1 MKKKNGKRI
10 IAGLLAAGLF
20 AASVLSP
27 LQPEGAA
34 AATKIKV
41 SKTKVTVAGGGQVT
55 VKVKNTGSRK
65 VKAKVS
71 GKKII
76 AVKVMKKKIR
86 ITGKKSGKTK
96 LILKAAHMKECVI
109 RVTVRNMGQNDPT
122 IIMPMGSSTPM
133 VKVSASPVVSP
144 AVRITLHPSA
154 TPVRSPQDSVKPGD
168 TPVPTGTSA
177 VPSETNEPQDS
188 VKPGDTPVP
197 TGTSAVPSETNEP
210 QDSTEPVESSLP
222 DQTTVPTMA
231 PQPPVTSV
239 PTTTPPPSVT
249 TVPAETPTPNPTPQ
263 PSQTPTPTVTPEPSQ
278 TPVPTQTSQPTVTPD
293 PTTAPEPGETE
304 IPFSTVAPTR
314 QPTII
319 VTIPPTAKP
328 TVKPTAAVG
337 TADAP
342 TETPIPTLAPTAKP
356 AITPTVKPTANPTVK
371 PSETQLPTVTA
382 VPTVKPTTK
391 PTVKP
396 TITPTVTAKPTV
408 TSTVKPTANPTSKPS
423 ETKLPTETAAPTTKP
438 TVKPTTAPTATPVA
452 TMKTTQLSFAK
463 KSVYI
468 GESITALKAEW
479 GEPERIDPLPQ
490 KSLYGYIYNGNSLTE
505 PYLIVGVK
513 GEKVVSYFTIAKNFT
528 AYDAVISTD
537 DNETIQQTKLIQQG
551 ASAQSMIDAGWTE
564 PGTYEFDA
572 LDSSKSEARV
582 GTEAYYKLTDNA
594 YIYAFSDYFDGGD
607 KSIYGM
613 YAFSRECTKY
623 SMMYRTYMTFTDEIL
638 RAAEQEVYEMTN
650 AYRNYMGKALF
661 KLEDRTT
668 TAARKH
674 SEDMANNNYFQ
685 HNSLDG
691 SKFSVRLTAEGIS
704 WSGAGENIC
713 AGAGDAINMVIGWIG
728 SSGHRKGMLTDF
740 KYIGVGAAYN
750 SSADYGIYCTQDFW
764 R

>member
-96 LILKAAHMKECVI
+96 LILKAAHMKKCVI
-109 RVTVRNMGQNDPT
+109 RVTVRNMGQNDP
-122 IIMPMGSSTPM
+122 
-133 VKVSASPVVSP
+133 
-144 AVRITLHPSA
+144 
-154 TPVRSPQDSVKPGD
+154 Q
-168 TPVPTGTSA
+168 
-177 VPSETNEPQDS
+177 N
-188 VKPGDTPVP
+188 
-197 TGTSAVPSETNEP
+197 
-210 QDSTEPVESSLP
+210 STEPIESSLP

-263 PSQTPTPTVTPEPSQ
+263 PSQTPTPTVTPEP
-278 TPVPTQTSQPTVTPD
+278 
-293 PTTAPEPGETE
+293 GETE

-342 TETPIPTLAPTAKP
+342 TETPIPTLAPTVKP
-356 AITPTVKPTANPTVK
+356 AITPTVIPTA
-371 PSETQLPTVTA
+371 
-382 VPTVKPTTK
+382 TVKPTVAPTVK

-408 TSTVKPTANPTSKPS
+408 TLTVKPTANPTVKPS
-423 ETKLPTETAAPTTKP
+423 ETPLPKETAAPTVKPTTKP
-438 TVKPTTAPTATPVA
+438 TVKPTIKPTTVPTATPVA

-528 AYDAVISTD
+528 AYDAVISTN

-551 ASAQSMIDAGWTE
+551 ASAQSMIDAGWSE

-613 YAFSRECTKY
+613 YAFSGECTKY

-691 SKFSVRLTAEGIS
+691 SKFSARLTAEGIS

-740 KYIGVGAAYN
+740 KYIGVGAAYS

>member
-96 LILKAAHMKECVI
+96 LILKAAHMKKCVI

-154 TPVRSPQDSVKPGD
+154 TPVRSPQSSIKP
-168 TPVPTGTSA
+168 S
-177 VPSETNEPQDS
+177 N
-188 VKPGDTPVP
+188 TPVP

-210 QDSTEPVESSLP
+210 QDSTKPIESSLP

-249 TVPAETPTPNPTPQ
+249 TVPAETPT
-263 PSQTPTPTVTPEPSQ
+263 
-278 TPVPTQTSQPTVTPD
+278 
-293 PTTAPEPGETE
+293 
-304 IPFSTVAPTR
+304 
-314 QPTII
+314 
-319 VTIPPTAKP
+319 
-328 TVKPTAAVG
+328 
-337 TADAP
+337 
-342 TETPIPTLAPTAKP
+342 
-356 AITPTVKPTANPTVK
+356 
-371 PSETQLPTVTA
+371 
-382 VPTVKPTTK
+382 
-391 PTVKP
+391 
-396 TITPTVTAKPTV
+396 
-408 TSTVKPTANPTSKPS
+408 
-423 ETKLPTETAAPTTKP
+423 TKP
-438 TVKPTTAPTATPVA
+438 TVKPTTVPTATPVA

-490 KSLYGYIYNGNSLTE
+490 KNLYGYIYNGNSLTE
-505 PYLIVGVK
+505 PYLIAGVK

-528 AYDAVISTD
+528 AYDAVIRTN
-537 DNETIQQTKLIQQG
+537 DNETIQQTKLVQQG
-551 ASAQSMIDAGWTE
+551 VSAQSMIDAGWSE

-613 YAFSRECTKY
+613 YAFSGECTKY

-650 AYRNYMGKALF
+650 AYRNYMGKGLF

-691 SKFSVRLTAEGIS
+691 SKFSARLTAEGIS

-740 KYIGVGAAYN
+740 KYIGVGAAYS

-764 R
+764 K

>member
-20 AASVLSP
+20 AASVISP

-96 LILKAAHMKECVI
+96 LILKKCVI

-154 TPVRSPQDSVKPGD
+154 TPVRSPQSSIKP
-168 TPVPTGTSA
+168 S
-177 VPSETNEPQDS
+177 N
-188 VKPGDTPVP
+188 TPVP

-210 QDSTEPVESSLP
+210 QDSTKPIESSLP

-342 TETPIPTLAPTAKP
+342 TETPIPTLAPTVKP
-356 AITPTVKPTANPTVK
+356 AITPTVIPTATVKPTVAPTVK
-371 PSETQLPTVTA
+371 PTT
-382 VPTVKPTTK
+382 KPTTK

-396 TITPTVTAKPTV
+396 TTV
-408 TSTVKPTANPTSKPS
+408 
-423 ETKLPTETAAPTTKP
+423 
-438 TVKPTTAPTATPVA
+438 PTATPVA

-505 PYLIVGVK
+505 PYLLVSVK

-661 KLEDRTT
+661 KLENRTT

-674 SEDMANNNYFQ
+674 SED
-685 HNSLDG
+685 
-691 SKFSVRLTAEGIS
+691 K
-704 WSGAGENIC
+704 
-713 AGAGDAINMVIGWIG
+713 
-728 SSGHRKGMLTDF
+728 
-740 KYIGVGAAYN
+740 
-750 SSADYGIYCTQDFW
+750 
-764 R
+764 

>member
-96 LILKAAHMKECVI
+96 LILKAAHMKKCVI

-154 TPVRSPQDSVKPGD
+154 TPVRSPQSSIKPSN

-197 TGTSAVPSETNEP
+197 TGTSAVPVETNEP
-210 QDSTEPVESSLP
+210 QDSTKPIESSLP

-342 TETPIPTLAPTAKP
+342 TETPIPTLAPTVKP
-356 AITPTVKPTANPTVK
+356 AITPTVIPTATVKPTVAPTVK
-371 PSETQLPTVTA
+371 PSETPLPTETA
-382 VPTVKPTTK
+382 APTVKPTTK

-396 TITPTVTAKPTV
+396 T
-408 TSTVKPTANPTSKPS
+408 
-423 ETKLPTETAAPTTKP
+423 
-438 TVKPTTAPTATPVA
+438 VKPTTVPTATPVA

-505 PYLIVGVK
+505 PYLLVGVK

-691 SKFSVRLTAEGIS
+691 SKFSARLTAEGIS

-740 KYIGVGAAYN
+740 KYIGVGAAYS

>member
-76 AVKVMKKKIR
+76 ALKVMKKKIR

-96 LILKAAHMKECVI
+96 LILKAAHIKKCVI

-154 TPVRSPQDSVKPGD
+154 TPVRSPQSSIKP
-168 TPVPTGTSA
+168 S
-177 VPSETNEPQDS
+177 N
-188 VKPGDTPVP
+188 TPVP

-210 QDSTEPVESSLP
+210 QDSTKPIESSLP

-342 TETPIPTLAPTAKP
+342 TETPIPTLAPTVKP
-356 AITPTVKPTANPTVK
+356 AITPTVIPTATVK
-371 PSETQLPTVTA
+371 PTVA
-382 VPTVKPTTK
+382 PTVKPTTK

-396 TITPTVTAKPTV
+396 T
-408 TSTVKPTANPTSKPS
+408 
-423 ETKLPTETAAPTTKP
+423 
-438 TVKPTTAPTATPVA
+438 VKPTTVPTATPVA

-505 PYLIVGVK
+505 PYLLVGVK

-661 KLEDRTT
+661 KLENRTT

-691 SKFSVRLTAEGIS
+691 SKFSARLTAEGIS

-740 KYIGVGAAYN
+740 KYIGVGAAYS

>member
-20 AASVLSP
+20 AASVISP

-96 LILKAAHMKECVI
+96 LILKAAHMKKCVI

-133 VKVSASPVVSP
+133 VKVSASPGVSP

-154 TPVRSPQDSVKPGD
+154 TPVRSPQSSIKPSNTPVPTGTSAVPSETNEPQDSVKPGDTPVPTGTSAVLVETNEPQDSVKPGD

-210 QDSTEPVESSLP
+210 QDSTKPIESSLP

-249 TVPAETPTPNPTPQ
+249 TVPAETPTTK
-263 PSQTPTPTVTPEPSQ
+263 
-278 TPVPTQTSQPTVTPD
+278 
-293 PTTAPEPGETE
+293 
-304 IPFSTVAPTR
+304 
-314 QPTII
+314 PTI
-319 VTIPPTAKP
+319 
-328 TVKPTAAVG
+328 
-337 TADAP
+337 
-342 TETPIPTLAPTAKP
+342 
-356 AITPTVKPTANPTVK
+356 
-371 PSETQLPTVTA
+371 
-382 VPTVKPTTK
+382 KPTT
-391 PTVKP
+391 V
-396 TITPTVTAKPTV
+396 
-408 TSTVKPTANPTSKPS
+408 
-423 ETKLPTETAAPTTKP
+423 
-438 TVKPTTAPTATPVA
+438 PTATPVA

-691 SKFSVRLTAEGIS
+691 SKFSARLTAEGIS

-740 KYIGVGAAYN
+740 KYIGVGAAYS

>member
-96 LILKAAHMKECVI
+96 LILKAAHMKKCVI

-154 TPVRSPQDSVKPGD
+154 TPVRSPQSSIKP
-168 TPVPTGTSA
+168 S
-177 VPSETNEPQDS
+177 N
-188 VKPGDTPVP
+188 TPVP

-210 QDSTEPVESSLP
+210 QDSTKPIESSLP

-249 TVPAETPTPNPTPQ
+249 TVPAETPTPNPTPP

-342 TETPIPTLAPTAKP
+342 TETPIPTLAPTVKP
-356 AITPTVKPTANPTVK
+356 AITPTVIPTATVKPTVAPTVK
-371 PSETQLPTVTA
+371 PTT
-382 VPTVKPTTK
+382 KPTTK

-396 TITPTVTAKPTV
+396 TTV
-408 TSTVKPTANPTSKPS
+408 
-423 ETKLPTETAAPTTKP
+423 
-438 TVKPTTAPTATPVA
+438 PTATPVA

-505 PYLIVGVK
+505 PYLLVGVK

-623 SMMYRTYMTFTDEIL
+623 SMMYRTYMTLTDEIL

-691 SKFSVRLTAEGIS
+691 SKFSARLTAEGIS

-740 KYIGVGAAYN
+740 KYIGVGAAYS

>member
-96 LILKAAHMKECVI
+96 LILKAAHMKKCVI

-154 TPVRSPQDSVKPGD
+154 TPVRSPQSSIKPSN
-168 TPVPTGTSA
+168 TPD
-177 VPSETNEPQDS
+177 Q
-188 VKPGDTPVP
+188 

-210 QDSTEPVESSLP
+210 QDSTKPIESSLP

-249 TVPAETPTPNPTPQ
+249 TVPAETPTTK
-263 PSQTPTPTVTPEPSQ
+263 
-278 TPVPTQTSQPTVTPD
+278 
-293 PTTAPEPGETE
+293 
-304 IPFSTVAPTR
+304 
-314 QPTII
+314 PTI
-319 VTIPPTAKP
+319 
-328 TVKPTAAVG
+328 
-337 TADAP
+337 
-342 TETPIPTLAPTAKP
+342 
-356 AITPTVKPTANPTVK
+356 
-371 PSETQLPTVTA
+371 
-382 VPTVKPTTK
+382 KPTT
-391 PTVKP
+391 V
-396 TITPTVTAKPTV
+396 
-408 TSTVKPTANPTSKPS
+408 
-423 ETKLPTETAAPTTKP
+423 
-438 TVKPTTAPTATPVA
+438 PTATPVA

-490 KSLYGYIYNGNSLTE
+490 KSLYGYIYNGNSQTE

-528 AYDAVISTD
+528 AYDAVISAD

-564 PGTYEFDA
+564 PGSYEFDA

-613 YAFSRECTKY
+613 YAFSGECTKY

-691 SKFSVRLTAEGIS
+691 SKFSARLTAEGIS

-740 KYIGVGAAYN
+740 KYIGVGAAYS

>member
-96 LILKAAHMKECVI
+96 LILKAAHMKKCVI

-144 AVRITLHPSA
+144 AVCITLHPSA
-154 TPVRSPQDSVKPGD
+154 TPVRSPQSSIKP
-168 TPVPTGTSA
+168 S
-177 VPSETNEPQDS
+177 N
-188 VKPGDTPVP
+188 TPVP

-210 QDSTEPVESSLP
+210 QDSTKPIESSLP

-249 TVPAETPTPNPTPQ
+249 TVPAETPTPNPTPP

-342 TETPIPTLAPTAKP
+342 TETPIPTLAPTVKP
-356 AITPTVKPTANPTVK
+356 AITPTVIPTATVKPTVAPTVK
-371 PSETQLPTVTA
+371 PTT
-382 VPTVKPTTK
+382 KPTTK

-396 TITPTVTAKPTV
+396 TTV
-408 TSTVKPTANPTSKPS
+408 
-423 ETKLPTETAAPTTKP
+423 
-438 TVKPTTAPTATPVA
+438 PTATPVA

-691 SKFSVRLTAEGIS
+691 SKFSARLTAEGIS

-740 KYIGVGAAYN
+740 KYIGVGAAYS

>member
-96 LILKAAHMKECVI
+96 LILKAAHMKKCVI

-154 TPVRSPQDSVKPGD
+154 TPVRSPQSSIKP
-168 TPVPTGTSA
+168 S
-177 VPSETNEPQDS
+177 N
-188 VKPGDTPVP
+188 TPVP

-210 QDSTEPVESSLP
+210 QDSTKPIESSLP

-249 TVPAETPTPNPTPQ
+249 TVPAETPTTK
-263 PSQTPTPTVTPEPSQ
+263 
-278 TPVPTQTSQPTVTPD
+278 
-293 PTTAPEPGETE
+293 
-304 IPFSTVAPTR
+304 
-314 QPTII
+314 PTI
-319 VTIPPTAKP
+319 
-328 TVKPTAAVG
+328 
-337 TADAP
+337 
-342 TETPIPTLAPTAKP
+342 
-356 AITPTVKPTANPTVK
+356 
-371 PSETQLPTVTA
+371 
-382 VPTVKPTTK
+382 KPTT
-391 PTVKP
+391 V
-396 TITPTVTAKPTV
+396 
-408 TSTVKPTANPTSKPS
+408 
-423 ETKLPTETAAPTTKP
+423 
-438 TVKPTTAPTATPVA
+438 PTATPVA

-490 KSLYGYIYNGNSLTE
+490 KSLYGYIYNGNSQTE

-528 AYDAVISTD
+528 AYDAVISA
-537 DNETIQQTKLIQQG
+537 ETIQQTKLIQQG

-564 PGTYEFDA
+564 PGSYEFDA

-613 YAFSRECTKY
+613 YAFSGECTKY

-691 SKFSVRLTAEGIS
+691 SKFSARLTAEGIS

-740 KYIGVGAAYN
+740 KYIGVGAAYS

>member
-76 AVKVMKKKIR
+76 AVKVMKKKIH

-96 LILKAAHMKECVI
+96 LILKAAHMKKCVI
-109 RVTVRNMGQNDPT
+109 RVTVRNMGQNDP
-122 IIMPMGSSTPM
+122 
-133 VKVSASPVVSP
+133 
-144 AVRITLHPSA
+144 
-154 TPVRSPQDSVKPGD
+154 Q
-168 TPVPTGTSA
+168 
-177 VPSETNEPQDS
+177 N
-188 VKPGDTPVP
+188 
-197 TGTSAVPSETNEP
+197 
-210 QDSTEPVESSLP
+210 STEPIESSLP

-278 TPVPTQTSQPTVTPD
+278 TPVPTQISQPTVTPD

-342 TETPIPTLAPTAKP
+342 TETPIPTLAPTVKP
-356 AITPTVKPTANPTVK
+356 AITPTVIPTATVKPTVAPTVK
-371 PSETQLPTVTA
+371 PSETPLPTETA
-382 VPTVKPTTK
+382 APTVKPTTK
-391 PTVKP
+391 PTTKP
-396 TITPTVTAKPTV
+396 TI
-408 TSTVKPTANPTSKPS
+408 
-423 ETKLPTETAAPTTKP
+423 
-438 TVKPTTAPTATPVA
+438 KPTTVPTATPVA

-528 AYDAVISTD
+528 AYDAVISTN

-551 ASAQSMIDAGWTE
+551 ASAQSMIDAGWSE

-613 YAFSRECTKY
+613 YAFSGECTKY

-661 KLEDRTT
+661 KLEDRATA
-668 TAARKH
+668 AARKH

-691 SKFSVRLTAEGIS
+691 SKFSARLTAEGIS

-740 KYIGVGAAYN
+740 KYIGVGAAYS

>member
-96 LILKAAHMKECVI
+96 LILKTAHMKKCVI

-154 TPVRSPQDSVKPGD
+154 TPVRSPQSCIKPSN

-197 TGTSAVPSETNEP
+197 TGTSAVPVETNEP
-210 QDSTEPVESSLP
+210 QDSTKPIESSLP

-342 TETPIPTLAPTAKP
+342 TETPIPTLAPTVKP
-356 AITPTVKPTANPTVK
+356 AITPTVIPTATVKPTVAPTVK
-371 PSETQLPTVTA
+371 PSETPLPTETA
-382 VPTVKPTTK
+382 APTVKPTTK

-396 TITPTVTAKPTV
+396 T
-408 TSTVKPTANPTSKPS
+408 
-423 ETKLPTETAAPTTKP
+423 
-438 TVKPTTAPTATPVA
+438 VKPTTVPTATPVA

-505 PYLIVGVK
+505 PYLLVGVK

-691 SKFSVRLTAEGIS
+691 SKFSARLTAEGIS

-740 KYIGVGAAYN
+740 KYIGVGAAYS

>member
-96 LILKAAHMKECVI
+96 LILKAAHMKKCVI

-133 VKVSASPVVSP
+133 VKVSASPGVSP

-154 TPVRSPQDSVKPGD
+154 TPVRSPQSSIKPSN

-197 TGTSAVPSETNEP
+197 TGTSAVPVETNEP
-210 QDSTEPVESSLP
+210 QDSTKPIESSLP

-342 TETPIPTLAPTAKP
+342 TETPIPTLAPTVKP
-356 AITPTVKPTANPTVK
+356 AITPTVIPTATVKPTVAPTVK
-371 PSETQLPTVTA
+371 PSETPLPTETA
-382 VPTVKPTTK
+382 APTVKPTTK

-396 TITPTVTAKPTV
+396 T
-408 TSTVKPTANPTSKPS
+408 
-423 ETKLPTETAAPTTKP
+423 
-438 TVKPTTAPTATPVA
+438 VKPTTVPTATPVA

-505 PYLIVGVK
+505 PYLLVGVK

-691 SKFSVRLTAEGIS
+691 SKFSARLTAEGIS

-740 KYIGVGAAYN
+740 KYIGVGAAYS

>member
-34 AATKIKV
+34 AAIKIKV

-96 LILKAAHMKECVI
+96 LILKAAHMKKCVI

-154 TPVRSPQDSVKPGD
+154 TPVRSPQSCIKP
-168 TPVPTGTSA
+168 S
-177 VPSETNEPQDS
+177 N
-188 VKPGDTPVP
+188 TPVP

-210 QDSTEPVESSLP
+210 QDSTKPIESSLP

-342 TETPIPTLAPTAKP
+342 TETPIPTLAPTVKP
-356 AITPTVKPTANPTVK
+356 AITPTVIPTATVKPTVAPTVK
-371 PSETQLPTVTA
+371 PTT
-382 VPTVKPTTK
+382 KPTTK

-396 TITPTVTAKPTV
+396 TTV
-408 TSTVKPTANPTSKPS
+408 
-423 ETKLPTETAAPTTKP
+423 
-438 TVKPTTAPTATPVA
+438 PTATPVA

-505 PYLIVGVK
+505 PYLLVGVK

-691 SKFSVRLTAEGIS
+691 SKFSARLTAEGIS

-740 KYIGVGAAYN
+740 KYIGVGAAYS

>member
-96 LILKAAHMKECVI
+96 LILKAAHMKKCVI

-154 TPVRSPQDSVKPGD
+154 TPVRSPQSSIKP
-168 TPVPTGTSA
+168 S
-177 VPSETNEPQDS
+177 N
-188 VKPGDTPVP
+188 TPVP

-210 QDSTEPVESSLP
+210 QDSTKPIESSLP

-249 TVPAETPTPNPTPQ
+249 TVPAETPTPNPTPP

-342 TETPIPTLAPTAKP
+342 TETPIPTLAPTVKP
-356 AITPTVKPTANPTVK
+356 AITPTVIPTATVKPTVAPTVK
-371 PSETQLPTVTA
+371 PTT
-382 VPTVKPTTK
+382 KPTTK

-396 TITPTVTAKPTV
+396 TTV
-408 TSTVKPTANPTSKPS
+408 
-423 ETKLPTETAAPTTKP
+423 
-438 TVKPTTAPTATPVA
+438 PTATPVA

-505 PYLIVGVK
+505 PYLLVGVK

-551 ASAQSMIDAGWTE
+551 ASAQSMIDEGWTE

-691 SKFSVRLTAEGIS
+691 SKFSARLTAEGIS

-740 KYIGVGAAYN
+740 KYIGVGAAYS

>member
-96 LILKAAHMKECVI
+96 LILKAAHMKKCVI

-154 TPVRSPQDSVKPGD
+154 TPVRSPQSSIKP
-168 TPVPTGTSA
+168 S
-177 VPSETNEPQDS
+177 N
-188 VKPGDTPVP
+188 TPVP

-210 QDSTEPVESSLP
+210 QDSTKPIESSLP

-249 TVPAETPTPNPTPQ
+249 TVPAETPTPNPTPP

-342 TETPIPTLAPTAKP
+342 TETPIPTLAPTVKP
-356 AITPTVKPTANPTVK
+356 AITPTVIPTATVKPTVAPTVK
-371 PSETQLPTVTA
+371 PTT
-382 VPTVKPTTK
+382 KPTTK

-396 TITPTVTAKPTV
+396 TTV
-408 TSTVKPTANPTSKPS
+408 
-423 ETKLPTETAAPTTKP
+423 
-438 TVKPTTAPTATPVA
+438 PTATPVA

-691 SKFSVRLTAEGIS
+691 SKFSARLTAEGIS

-740 KYIGVGAAYN
+740 KYIGVGAAYS

>member
-20 AASVLSP
+20 AASVISP

-76 AVKVMKKKIR
+76 AVKVMKKKIC

-96 LILKAAHMKECVI
+96 LILKAAHMKKCVI

-154 TPVRSPQDSVKPGD
+154 TPVRSPQSSIKP
-168 TPVPTGTSA
+168 S
-177 VPSETNEPQDS
+177 N
-188 VKPGDTPVP
+188 
-197 TGTSAVPSETNEP
+197 
-210 QDSTEPVESSLP
+210 
-222 DQTTVPTMA
+222 
-231 PQPPVTSV
+231 
-239 PTTTPPPSVT
+239 
-249 TVPAETPTPNPTPQ
+249 TPTPNPTPQ

-342 TETPIPTLAPTAKP
+342 TETPIPTLAPTVKP
-356 AITPTVKPTANPTVK
+356 AITPTVIPTATVKPTVAPTVK
-371 PSETQLPTVTA
+371 PTTKPTTKPTVKPT
-382 VPTVKPTTK
+382 VKPTTKPTTKPTVKPTVKPTTK

-396 TITPTVTAKPTV
+396 TI
-408 TSTVKPTANPTSKPS
+408 
-423 ETKLPTETAAPTTKP
+423 
-438 TVKPTTAPTATPVA
+438 KPTTVPTATPVA

-528 AYDAVISTD
+528 AYDAVISTN

-551 ASAQSMIDAGWTE
+551 ASAQSMIDAGWSE

-594 YIYAFSDYFDGGD
+594 YIYVFSDYFDGGD

-613 YAFSRECTKY
+613 YAFSGECTKY

-661 KLEDRTT
+661 KLEDRATA
-668 TAARKH
+668 AARKH

-691 SKFSVRLTAEGIS
+691 SKFSARLTAEGIS

-740 KYIGVGAAYN
+740 KYIGVGAAYSN
-750 SSADYGIYCTQDFW
+750 SADYGIYCTQDFW

>member
-20 AASVLSP
+20 AASVISP

-96 LILKAAHMKECVI
+96 LILKAAHMKKCVI

-154 TPVRSPQDSVKPGD
+154 TPVRSPQSSIKPSN

-197 TGTSAVPSETNEP
+197 TGTSAVPVETNEP
-210 QDSTEPVESSLP
+210 QDSTKPIESSLP

-342 TETPIPTLAPTAKP
+342 TETPIPTLAPTVKP
-356 AITPTVKPTANPTVK
+356 AITPTVIPTATVKPTVAPTVK
-371 PSETQLPTVTA
+371 PTT
-382 VPTVKPTTK
+382 KPTTK

-396 TITPTVTAKPTV
+396 TTV
-408 TSTVKPTANPTSKPS
+408 
-423 ETKLPTETAAPTTKP
+423 
-438 TVKPTTAPTATPVA
+438 PTATPVA

-505 PYLIVGVK
+505 PYLLVSVK

-661 KLEDRTT
+661 KLENRTT

-691 SKFSVRLTAEGIS
+691 SKFSARLTAEGIS

-740 KYIGVGAAYN
+740 KYIGVGAAYS

>member
-96 LILKAAHMKECVI
+96 LILKAAHMKKCVI

-154 TPVRSPQDSVKPGD
+154 TPVRSPQSSIKPSN
-168 TPVPTGTSA
+168 TPD
-177 VPSETNEPQDS
+177 Q
-188 VKPGDTPVP
+188 

-210 QDSTEPVESSLP
+210 QDSTKPIESSLP

-249 TVPAETPTPNPTPQ
+249 TVPAETPTTK
-263 PSQTPTPTVTPEPSQ
+263 
-278 TPVPTQTSQPTVTPD
+278 
-293 PTTAPEPGETE
+293 
-304 IPFSTVAPTR
+304 
-314 QPTII
+314 PTI
-319 VTIPPTAKP
+319 
-328 TVKPTAAVG
+328 
-337 TADAP
+337 
-342 TETPIPTLAPTAKP
+342 
-356 AITPTVKPTANPTVK
+356 
-371 PSETQLPTVTA
+371 
-382 VPTVKPTTK
+382 KPTT
-391 PTVKP
+391 V
-396 TITPTVTAKPTV
+396 
-408 TSTVKPTANPTSKPS
+408 
-423 ETKLPTETAAPTTKP
+423 
-438 TVKPTTAPTATPVA
+438 PTATPVA

-490 KSLYGYIYNGNSLTE
+490 KSLYGYIYNGNSQTE

-528 AYDAVISTD
+528 AYDAVISAD

-564 PGTYEFDA
+564 PGSYEFDA

-613 YAFSRECTKY
+613 YAFSGECTKY

-691 SKFSVRLTAEGIS
+691 SKFSARLTAEGIS

-740 KYIGVGAAYN
+740 KYIGVGAAY
-750 SSADYGIYCTQDFW
+750 SSSTDYGIYCTQDFW

>member
-55 VKVKNTGSRK
+55 VKVKNTGSWK

-96 LILKAAHMKECVI
+96 LILKAAHMKKCVI

-154 TPVRSPQDSVKPGD
+154 TPVRSPQSSIKP
-168 TPVPTGTSA
+168 S
-177 VPSETNEPQDS
+177 N
-188 VKPGDTPVP
+188 TPVP

-210 QDSTEPVESSLP
+210 QDSTKPIESSLP

-249 TVPAETPTPNPTPQ
+249 TVPAETPTPNPTPP

-342 TETPIPTLAPTAKP
+342 TETPIPTLAPTVKP
-356 AITPTVKPTANPTVK
+356 AITPTVIPTATVKPTVAPTVK
-371 PSETQLPTVTA
+371 PTT
-382 VPTVKPTTK
+382 KPTTK

-396 TITPTVTAKPTV
+396 TTV
-408 TSTVKPTANPTSKPS
+408 
-423 ETKLPTETAAPTTKP
+423 
-438 TVKPTTAPTATPVA
+438 PTATPVA

-505 PYLIVGVK
+505 PYLLVSVK

-661 KLEDRTT
+661 KLENRTT

-691 SKFSVRLTAEGIS
+691 SKFSARLTAEGIS

-740 KYIGVGAAYN
+740 KYIGVGAAYS

>member
-96 LILKAAHMKECVI
+96 LILKAAHMKKCVI

-154 TPVRSPQDSVKPGD
+154 TPVRSPQSSIKPSN
-168 TPVPTGTSA
+168 TPDQTGTSA

-210 QDSTEPVESSLP
+210 QDSTKPIESSLP

-249 TVPAETPTPNPTPQ
+249 TVPAETPTTK
-263 PSQTPTPTVTPEPSQ
+263 
-278 TPVPTQTSQPTVTPD
+278 
-293 PTTAPEPGETE
+293 
-304 IPFSTVAPTR
+304 
-314 QPTII
+314 PTI
-319 VTIPPTAKP
+319 
-328 TVKPTAAVG
+328 
-337 TADAP
+337 
-342 TETPIPTLAPTAKP
+342 
-356 AITPTVKPTANPTVK
+356 
-371 PSETQLPTVTA
+371 
-382 VPTVKPTTK
+382 KPTT
-391 PTVKP
+391 V
-396 TITPTVTAKPTV
+396 
-408 TSTVKPTANPTSKPS
+408 
-423 ETKLPTETAAPTTKP
+423 
-438 TVKPTTAPTATPVA
+438 PTATPVA

-490 KSLYGYIYNGNSLTE
+490 KSLYGYIYNGNSQTE

-528 AYDAVISTD
+528 AYDAVISAD

-564 PGTYEFDA
+564 PGSYEFDA

-613 YAFSRECTKY
+613 YAFSGECTKY

-691 SKFSVRLTAEGIS
+691 SKFSARLTAEGIS

-740 KYIGVGAAYN
+740 KYIGVGAAYS

>member
-96 LILKAAHMKECVI
+96 LILKAAHMKKCVI
-109 RVTVRNMGQNDPT
+109 RVTVRNMGQNDST

-154 TPVRSPQDSVKPGD
+154 TPVRSPQSCIKP
-168 TPVPTGTSA
+168 S
-177 VPSETNEPQDS
+177 N
-188 VKPGDTPVP
+188 TPVP

-210 QDSTEPVESSLP
+210 QDSTKPIESSLP

-342 TETPIPTLAPTAKP
+342 TETPIPTLAPTVKP
-356 AITPTVKPTANPTVK
+356 AITPTVIPTATVKPTVAPTVK
-371 PSETQLPTVTA
+371 PTT
-382 VPTVKPTTK
+382 KPTTK

-396 TITPTVTAKPTV
+396 TTV
-408 TSTVKPTANPTSKPS
+408 
-423 ETKLPTETAAPTTKP
+423 
-438 TVKPTTAPTATPVA
+438 PTATPVA

-505 PYLIVGVK
+505 PYLLVGVK
-513 GEKVVSYFTIAKNFT
+513 CEKVVSYFTIAKNFT

-691 SKFSVRLTAEGIS
+691 SKFSARLTAEGIS

-740 KYIGVGAAYN
+740 KYIGVGAAYS

>member
-96 LILKAAHMKECVI
+96 LILKAAHMKKCVI

-154 TPVRSPQDSVKPGD
+154 TPVKSPQSSIKP
-168 TPVPTGTSA
+168 S
-177 VPSETNEPQDS
+177 N
-188 VKPGDTPVP
+188 
-197 TGTSAVPSETNEP
+197 
-210 QDSTEPVESSLP
+210 
-222 DQTTVPTMA
+222 
-231 PQPPVTSV
+231 
-239 PTTTPPPSVT
+239 
-249 TVPAETPTPNPTPQ
+249 TPTPNPTPQ

-278 TPVPTQTSQPTVTPD
+278 TPVPTQTSQPMVTPD

-342 TETPIPTLAPTAKP
+342 TETPIPTLAPTVKP
-356 AITPTVKPTANPTVK
+356 AITPTVIPTATVKPTVAPTVK
-371 PSETQLPTVTA
+371 PTTKPTTKPTVK
-382 VPTVKPTTK
+382 PTVKPTTKPTTK

-396 TITPTVTAKPTV
+396 TI
-408 TSTVKPTANPTSKPS
+408 
-423 ETKLPTETAAPTTKP
+423 
-438 TVKPTTAPTATPVA
+438 KPTTVPTATPVA

-528 AYDAVISTD
+528 AYDAVISTN

-551 ASAQSMIDAGWTE
+551 ASAQSMIDAGWSE

-613 YAFSRECTKY
+613 YAFSRECIKY

-650 AYRNYMGKALF
+650 AYRNYMGKVLF

-691 SKFSVRLTAEGIS
+691 SKFSARLTAEGIS

-740 KYIGVGAAYN
+740 KYIGVGAAYS

>member
-20 AASVLSP
+20 AASVISP
-27 LQPEGAA
+27 LEPEGAA

-96 LILKAAHMKECVI
+96 LILKAAHMKKCVI

-154 TPVRSPQDSVKPGD
+154 TPVKSPQSSIKP
-168 TPVPTGTSA
+168 S
-177 VPSETNEPQDS
+177 N
-188 VKPGDTPVP
+188 
-197 TGTSAVPSETNEP
+197 
-210 QDSTEPVESSLP
+210 
-222 DQTTVPTMA
+222 
-231 PQPPVTSV
+231 
-239 PTTTPPPSVT
+239 
-249 TVPAETPTPNPTPQ
+249 TPTPNPTPQ

-342 TETPIPTLAPTAKP
+342 TETPIPTLAPTVKP
-356 AITPTVKPTANPTVK
+356 AITPTVIPTA
-371 PSETQLPTVTA
+371 
-382 VPTVKPTTK
+382 TVKPTVAPTVK

-408 TSTVKPTANPTSKPS
+408 TLTVKPTANPTVKPS
-423 ETKLPTETAAPTTKP
+423 ETPLPKETAAPTVKPTTKP
-438 TVKPTTAPTATPVA
+438 TVKPTIKPTTVPTATPVA

-528 AYDAVISTD
+528 AYDAVISTN

-551 ASAQSMIDAGWTE
+551 ASAQSMIDAGWSE

-613 YAFSRECTKY
+613 YAFSGECTKY

-661 KLEDRTT
+661 KLEDRATA
-668 TAARKH
+668 AARKH

-691 SKFSVRLTAEGIS
+691 SKFSARLTAEGIS

-740 KYIGVGAAYN
+740 KYIGVGAAYS

>member
-96 LILKAAHMKECVI
+96 LILKAAHMKKCVI
-109 RVTVRNMGQNDPT
+109 RVTVRNMGQNDP
-122 IIMPMGSSTPM
+122 
-133 VKVSASPVVSP
+133 
-144 AVRITLHPSA
+144 
-154 TPVRSPQDSVKPGD
+154 
-168 TPVPTGTSA
+168 
-177 VPSETNEPQDS
+177 
-188 VKPGDTPVP
+188 
-197 TGTSAVPSETNEP
+197 
-210 QDSTEPVESSLP
+210 QDSTKPIESSLP

-249 TVPAETPTPNPTPQ
+249 AVPAETPTPNPTPQ
-263 PSQTPTPTVTPEPSQ
+263 PSQTLTPTVTPEPSQ
-278 TPVPTQTSQPTVTPD
+278 TPVPTQTSQSTVTPD

-304 IPFSTVAPTR
+304 IPFSTVAPTG

-342 TETPIPTLAPTAKP
+342 TETPIPTLAPTVKP
-356 AITPTVKPTANPTVK
+356 AITPTVIPTATVK
-371 PSETQLPTVTA
+371 PTVA
-382 VPTVKPTTK
+382 PTVKPTTK

-396 TITPTVTAKPTV
+396 TTV
-408 TSTVKPTANPTSKPS
+408 
-423 ETKLPTETAAPTTKP
+423 
-438 TVKPTTAPTATPVA
+438 PTATPVA

-490 KSLYGYIYNGNSLTE
+490 KNLYGYIYNGNSLTE
-505 PYLIVGVK
+505 PYLIAGVK

-528 AYDAVISTD
+528 AYDAVIRTN
-537 DNETIQQTKLIQQG
+537 DNETIQQTKLVQQG
-551 ASAQSMIDAGWTE
+551 VSAQSMIDAGWSE

-613 YAFSRECTKY
+613 YAFSGECTKY

-650 AYRNYMGKALF
+650 AYRNYMGKGLF

-691 SKFSVRLTAEGIS
+691 SKFSARLTAEGIS

-740 KYIGVGAAYN
+740 KYIGVGAAYS

-764 R
+764 K

>member
-96 LILKAAHMKECVI
+96 LILKAAHMKKCVI
-109 RVTVRNMGQNDPT
+109 RVTVRNMGQNDP
-122 IIMPMGSSTPM
+122 
-133 VKVSASPVVSP
+133 
-144 AVRITLHPSA
+144 
-154 TPVRSPQDSVKPGD
+154 Q
-168 TPVPTGTSA
+168 
-177 VPSETNEPQDS
+177 N
-188 VKPGDTPVP
+188 
-197 TGTSAVPSETNEP
+197 
-210 QDSTEPVESSLP
+210 STEPIESSLP

-239 PTTTPPPSVT
+239 PTTTPLPSVT
-249 TVPAETPTPNPTPQ
+249 TVPAEKPTPNPTPQ
-263 PSQTPTPTVTPEPSQ
+263 PSQTPTPTVTPEPGQ

-304 IPFSTVAPTR
+304 IPFSTVAPTG

-342 TETPIPTLAPTAKP
+342 TETPIPTLAPTVKP
-356 AITPTVKPTANPTVK
+356 AITPTVIPTATVK
-371 PSETQLPTVTA
+371 PTVA
-382 VPTVKPTTK
+382 PTVKPTTK

-396 TITPTVTAKPTV
+396 TI
-408 TSTVKPTANPTSKPS
+408 
-423 ETKLPTETAAPTTKP
+423 
-438 TVKPTTAPTATPVA
+438 KPTTVPTATPVA

-528 AYDAVISTD
+528 AYDAVISTN

-613 YAFSRECTKY
+613 YAFSRECIKY

-661 KLEDRTT
+661 KLEDRVTA
-668 TAARKH
+668 AARKH

-691 SKFSVRLTAEGIS
+691 SKFSARLTAEGIS

-740 KYIGVGAAYN
+740 KYIGVGAAYS

>member
-96 LILKAAHMKECVI
+96 LILKAAHMKKCVI

-154 TPVRSPQDSVKPGD
+154 TPVRSPQSSIKP
-168 TPVPTGTSA
+168 S
-177 VPSETNEPQDS
+177 N
-188 VKPGDTPVP
+188 TPVP

-210 QDSTEPVESSLP
+210 QDSTKPIESSLP

-249 TVPAETPTPNPTPQ
+249 TVPAETPTPNPTPP

-342 TETPIPTLAPTAKP
+342 TETPIPTLAPTVKP
-356 AITPTVKPTANPTVK
+356 AITPTVIPTATVK
-371 PSETQLPTVTA
+371 PTVA
-382 VPTVKPTTK
+382 PTVKPTTK
-391 PTVKP
+391 PT
-396 TITPTVTAKPTV
+396 I
-408 TSTVKPTANPTSKPS
+408 
-423 ETKLPTETAAPTTKP
+423 
-438 TVKPTTAPTATPVA
+438 KPTTVPTATPVA

-490 KSLYGYIYNGNSLTE
+490 KSLYGYIYNGNSQTE

-528 AYDAVISTD
+528 AYDAVISAD

-564 PGTYEFDA
+564 PGSYEFDA

-613 YAFSRECTKY
+613 YAFSGECTKY

-691 SKFSVRLTAEGIS
+691 SKFSARLTAEGIS

-740 KYIGVGAAYN
+740 KYIGVGAAYS

>member
-76 AVKVMKKKIR
+76 AVKVMKKKIH

-96 LILKAAHMKECVI
+96 LILKAAHMKKCVI

-154 TPVRSPQDSVKPGD
+154 TPVRSPQSSIKP
-168 TPVPTGTSA
+168 S
-177 VPSETNEPQDS
+177 N
-188 VKPGDTPVP
+188 
-197 TGTSAVPSETNEP
+197 
-210 QDSTEPVESSLP
+210 
-222 DQTTVPTMA
+222 
-231 PQPPVTSV
+231 
-239 PTTTPPPSVT
+239 
-249 TVPAETPTPNPTPQ
+249 TPTPNPTPQ

-342 TETPIPTLAPTAKP
+342 TETPIPTLAPTVKP
-356 AITPTVKPTANPTVK
+356 AITPTVIPTATVK
-371 PSETQLPTVTA
+371 PTVA
-382 VPTVKPTTK
+382 PTVKPTTK

-396 TITPTVTAKPTV
+396 TI
-408 TSTVKPTANPTSKPS
+408 
-423 ETKLPTETAAPTTKP
+423 
-438 TVKPTTAPTATPVA
+438 KPTTVPTATPVA

-528 AYDAVISTD
+528 AYDAVISTN

-551 ASAQSMIDAGWTE
+551 ASAQSMIDAGWSE

-613 YAFSRECTKY
+613 YAFSRECIKY

-661 KLEDRTT
+661 KLEDRATA
-668 TAARKH
+668 AARKH

-691 SKFSVRLTAEGIS
+691 SKFSARLTAEGIS

-740 KYIGVGAAYN
+740 KYIGVGAAYS

>member
-96 LILKAAHMKECVI
+96 LILKAAHMKKCVI

-154 TPVRSPQDSVKPGD
+154 TPVRSPQSSIKPSN

-177 VPSETNEPQDS
+177 VPSETNEPQDSTKPIESSLPDQTGTSAVPVETNEPQDS

-210 QDSTEPVESSLP
+210 QDSTKPIESSLP

-249 TVPAETPTPNPTPQ
+249 TVPAETPTTK
-263 PSQTPTPTVTPEPSQ
+263 
-278 TPVPTQTSQPTVTPD
+278 
-293 PTTAPEPGETE
+293 
-304 IPFSTVAPTR
+304 
-314 QPTII
+314 PTI
-319 VTIPPTAKP
+319 
-328 TVKPTAAVG
+328 
-337 TADAP
+337 
-342 TETPIPTLAPTAKP
+342 
-356 AITPTVKPTANPTVK
+356 
-371 PSETQLPTVTA
+371 
-382 VPTVKPTTK
+382 KPTT
-391 PTVKP
+391 V
-396 TITPTVTAKPTV
+396 
-408 TSTVKPTANPTSKPS
+408 
-423 ETKLPTETAAPTTKP
+423 
-438 TVKPTTAPTATPVA
+438 PTATPVA

-691 SKFSVRLTAEGIS
+691 SKFSARLTAEGIS

-740 KYIGVGAAYN
+740 KYIGVGAAYS

>member
-20 AASVLSP
+20 AASVISP

-96 LILKAAHMKECVI
+96 LILKAAHMKKCVI

-154 TPVRSPQDSVKPGD
+154 TPVRSPQSSIKP
-168 TPVPTGTSA
+168 S
-177 VPSETNEPQDS
+177 N
-188 VKPGDTPVP
+188 TPVP

-210 QDSTEPVESSLP
+210 QDSTKPIESSLP

-342 TETPIPTLAPTAKP
+342 TETPIPTLAPTVKP
-356 AITPTVKPTANPTVK
+356 AITPTVIPTATVKPTVAPTVK
-371 PSETQLPTVTA
+371 PTT
-382 VPTVKPTTK
+382 KPTTK

-396 TITPTVTAKPTV
+396 TTV
-408 TSTVKPTANPTSKPS
+408 
-423 ETKLPTETAAPTTKP
+423 
-438 TVKPTTAPTATPVA
+438 PTATPVA

-505 PYLIVGVK
+505 PYLLVSVK

-661 KLEDRTT
+661 KLENRTT

-691 SKFSVRLTAEGIS
+691 SKFSARLTAEGIS

-740 KYIGVGAAYN
+740 KYIGVGAAYS

>member
-96 LILKAAHMKECVI
+96 LILKAAHMKKCVI

-154 TPVRSPQDSVKPGD
+154 TPVRSPQSSIKP
-168 TPVPTGTSA
+168 S
-177 VPSETNEPQDS
+177 N
-188 VKPGDTPVP
+188 TPVP

-210 QDSTEPVESSLP
+210 QDSTKPIESSLP

-239 PTTTPPPSVT
+239 PTTTPLPSVT

-342 TETPIPTLAPTAKP
+342 TETPIPTLAPTVKP
-356 AITPTVKPTANPTVK
+356 AITPTVIPTATVK
-371 PSETQLPTVTA
+371 PTVA
-382 VPTVKPTTK
+382 PTVKPTTK

-396 TITPTVTAKPTV
+396 T
-408 TSTVKPTANPTSKPS
+408 
-423 ETKLPTETAAPTTKP
+423 
-438 TVKPTTAPTATPVA
+438 VKPTTVPTATPVA

-505 PYLIVGVK
+505 PYLLVGVK

-661 KLEDRTT
+661 KLENRTT

-691 SKFSVRLTAEGIS
+691 SKFSARLTAEGIS

-740 KYIGVGAAYN
+740 KYIGVGAAYS

>member
-96 LILKAAHMKECVI
+96 LILKAAHMKKCVI

-154 TPVRSPQDSVKPGD
+154 TPVRSPQSSIKPSNTPVPTGTSAVPSETNEPQDSTKPIESSLPDQTGTSAVPVETNEPQDSVKPGD

-210 QDSTEPVESSLP
+210 QDSTKPIESSLP

-249 TVPAETPTPNPTPQ
+249 TVPAETPTTK
-263 PSQTPTPTVTPEPSQ
+263 
-278 TPVPTQTSQPTVTPD
+278 
-293 PTTAPEPGETE
+293 
-304 IPFSTVAPTR
+304 
-314 QPTII
+314 PTI
-319 VTIPPTAKP
+319 
-328 TVKPTAAVG
+328 
-337 TADAP
+337 
-342 TETPIPTLAPTAKP
+342 
-356 AITPTVKPTANPTVK
+356 
-371 PSETQLPTVTA
+371 
-382 VPTVKPTTK
+382 KPTT
-391 PTVKP
+391 V
-396 TITPTVTAKPTV
+396 
-408 TSTVKPTANPTSKPS
+408 
-423 ETKLPTETAAPTTKP
+423 
-438 TVKPTTAPTATPVA
+438 PTATPVA

-490 KSLYGYIYNGNSLTE
+490 KSLYGYIYNGNSQTE

-528 AYDAVISTD
+528 AYDAVISAD

-564 PGTYEFDA
+564 PGSYEFDA

-613 YAFSRECTKY
+613 YAFSGECTKY

-691 SKFSVRLTAEGIS
+691 SKFSARLTAEGIS

-740 KYIGVGAAYN
+740 KYIGVGAAYS

>member
-96 LILKAAHMKECVI
+96 LILKAAHMKKCVI

-154 TPVRSPQDSVKPGD
+154 TPVRSPQSSIKPSNTPVPTGTSAVPSETNEPQDSTKPIESSLPVPTGTSAVPVETNEPQDSVKPGD

-210 QDSTEPVESSLP
+210 QDSTKPIESSLP

-249 TVPAETPTPNPTPQ
+249 TVPAETPTTK
-263 PSQTPTPTVTPEPSQ
+263 
-278 TPVPTQTSQPTVTPD
+278 
-293 PTTAPEPGETE
+293 
-304 IPFSTVAPTR
+304 
-314 QPTII
+314 PTI
-319 VTIPPTAKP
+319 
-328 TVKPTAAVG
+328 
-337 TADAP
+337 
-342 TETPIPTLAPTAKP
+342 
-356 AITPTVKPTANPTVK
+356 
-371 PSETQLPTVTA
+371 
-382 VPTVKPTTK
+382 KPTT
-391 PTVKP
+391 V
-396 TITPTVTAKPTV
+396 
-408 TSTVKPTANPTSKPS
+408 
-423 ETKLPTETAAPTTKP
+423 
-438 TVKPTTAPTATPVA
+438 PTATPVA

-691 SKFSVRLTAEGIS
+691 SKFSARLTAEGIS

-740 KYIGVGAAYN
+740 KYIGVGAAYS

>member
-10 IAGLLAAGLF
+10 IAGLLVAGLF

-96 LILKAAHMKECVI
+96 LILKAAHMKKCVI

-154 TPVRSPQDSVKPGD
+154 TPVRSPQSSIKP
-168 TPVPTGTSA
+168 S
-177 VPSETNEPQDS
+177 N
-188 VKPGDTPVP
+188 TPVP

-210 QDSTEPVESSLP
+210 QDSTKPIESSLP

-239 PTTTPPPSVT
+239 PTTTPPSSVT

-342 TETPIPTLAPTAKP
+342 TETPIPTLAPTVKP
-356 AITPTVKPTANPTVK
+356 AITPTVIPTATVK
-371 PSETQLPTVTA
+371 PTVA
-382 VPTVKPTTK
+382 PTVKPTTK

-396 TITPTVTAKPTV
+396 T
-408 TSTVKPTANPTSKPS
+408 
-423 ETKLPTETAAPTTKP
+423 
-438 TVKPTTAPTATPVA
+438 VKPTTVPTATPVA

-505 PYLIVGVK
+505 PYLLVGVK

-551 ASAQSMIDAGWTE
+551 ASAQSMIDAGWSE

-691 SKFSVRLTAEGIS
+691 SKFSARLTAEGIS

-740 KYIGVGAAYN
+740 KYIGVGAAYS

>member
-96 LILKAAHMKECVI
+96 LILKAAHMKKCVI

-154 TPVRSPQDSVKPGD
+154 TPVRSPQSSIKP
-168 TPVPTGTSA
+168 S
-177 VPSETNEPQDS
+177 N
-188 VKPGDTPVP
+188 TPVP

-210 QDSTEPVESSLP
+210 QDSTKPIESSLP

-249 TVPAETPTPNPTPQ
+249 TVPAETPTPNPTPP

-342 TETPIPTLAPTAKP
+342 TETPIPTLAPTVKP
-356 AITPTVKPTANPTVK
+356 AITPTVIPTATVKPTVAPTVK
-371 PSETQLPTVTA
+371 PTT
-382 VPTVKPTTK
+382 KPTTK

-396 TITPTVTAKPTV
+396 TTV
-408 TSTVKPTANPTSKPS
+408 
-423 ETKLPTETAAPTTKP
+423 
-438 TVKPTTAPTATPVA
+438 PTATPVA

-505 PYLIVGVK
+505 PYLLVGVK

-650 AYRNYMGKALF
+650 AYRNYMGKSLF

-691 SKFSVRLTAEGIS
+691 SKFSARLTAEGIS

-740 KYIGVGAAYN
+740 KYIGVGAAYS

>member
-1 MKKKNGKRI
+1 MKMKNGKRI

-96 LILKAAHMKECVI
+96 LILKAAHMKKCVI
-109 RVTVRNMGQNDPT
+109 RVTVRNMGQYDPT

-133 VKVSASPVVSP
+133 VKVSASPGVSP

-154 TPVRSPQDSVKPGD
+154 TPVRSPQSSIKPSN

-210 QDSTEPVESSLP
+210 QDSTKPIESSLP

-314 QPTII
+314 QPMII

-342 TETPIPTLAPTAKP
+342 TETPIPTLAPTVKP
-356 AITPTVKPTANPTVK
+356 AITPTVIPTATVK
-371 PSETQLPTVTA
+371 PTVA
-382 VPTVKPTTK
+382 PTVKPTTK

-396 TITPTVTAKPTV
+396 T
-408 TSTVKPTANPTSKPS
+408 
-423 ETKLPTETAAPTTKP
+423 
-438 TVKPTTAPTATPVA
+438 VKPTTVPTATPVA

-490 KSLYGYIYNGNSLTE
+490 KNLYGYIYNGNSLTE
-505 PYLIVGVK
+505 PYLIAGVK

-528 AYDAVISTD
+528 AYDAVIRTN
-537 DNETIQQTKLIQQG
+537 DNETIQQTKLVQQG
-551 ASAQSMIDAGWTE
+551 VSAQSMIDAGWSE

-613 YAFSRECTKY
+613 YAFSGECTKY

-661 KLEDRTT
+661 KLENRTT

-691 SKFSVRLTAEGIS
+691 SKFSARLTAEGIS

-740 KYIGVGAAYN
+740 KYIGVGAAYS

>member
-96 LILKAAHMKECVI
+96 LILKAAHMKKCVI
-109 RVTVRNMGQNDPT
+109 RVTVRNMGQNDP
-122 IIMPMGSSTPM
+122 
-133 VKVSASPVVSP
+133 
-144 AVRITLHPSA
+144 
-154 TPVRSPQDSVKPGD
+154 
-168 TPVPTGTSA
+168 
-177 VPSETNEPQDS
+177 
-188 VKPGDTPVP
+188 
-197 TGTSAVPSETNEP
+197 
-210 QDSTEPVESSLP
+210 QDSTKPIESSLP

-249 TVPAETPTPNPTPQ
+249 AVPAETPTPNPTPQ
-263 PSQTPTPTVTPEPSQ
+263 PSQTLTPTVTPEPSQ
-278 TPVPTQTSQPTVTPD
+278 TPVPTQTSQSTVTPD

-304 IPFSTVAPTR
+304 IPFSTVAPTG

-342 TETPIPTLAPTAKP
+342 TETPIPTLAPTVKP
-356 AITPTVKPTANPTVK
+356 AITPTVIPTATVK
-371 PSETQLPTVTA
+371 PTVA
-382 VPTVKPTTK
+382 PTVKPTTK

-396 TITPTVTAKPTV
+396 TTV
-408 TSTVKPTANPTSKPS
+408 
-423 ETKLPTETAAPTTKP
+423 
-438 TVKPTTAPTATPVA
+438 PTATPVA

-490 KSLYGYIYNGNSLTE
+490 KNLYGYIYNGNSLTE
-505 PYLIVGVK
+505 PYLIAGVK

-528 AYDAVISTD
+528 AYDAVIRTN
-537 DNETIQQTKLIQQG
+537 DNETIQQTKLVQQG
-551 ASAQSMIDAGWTE
+551 VSAQSMIDAGWSE

-613 YAFSRECTKY
+613 YAFSGECTKY

-650 AYRNYMGKALF
+650 AYRNYMGKGLF

-691 SKFSVRLTAEGIS
+691 SKFSARLTAEGIS

-740 KYIGVGAAYN
+740 KYIGVGAAYS

>member
-20 AASVLSP
+20 AASVISP

-96 LILKAAHMKECVI
+96 LILKAAHMKKCVI

-154 TPVRSPQDSVKPGD
+154 TPVRSPQSSIKPSN

-197 TGTSAVPSETNEP
+197 TGTSAVPVETNEP
-210 QDSTEPVESSLP
+210 QDSTKPIEPSLP

-304 IPFSTVAPTR
+304 MPFSTVAPTR

-342 TETPIPTLAPTAKP
+342 TETPIPTLAPTVKP
-356 AITPTVKPTANPTVK
+356 AITPTVIPTATVK
-371 PSETQLPTVTA
+371 PTVA
-382 VPTVKPTTK
+382 PTVKPTTK

-396 TITPTVTAKPTV
+396 T
-408 TSTVKPTANPTSKPS
+408 
-423 ETKLPTETAAPTTKP
+423 
-438 TVKPTTAPTATPVA
+438 VKPTTVPTATPVA

-691 SKFSVRLTAEGIS
+691 SKFSARLTAEGIS

-740 KYIGVGAAYN
+740 KYIGVGAAYS